1 MAKAMADEHGNPVVA
16 ADQLLRRGAVAKAQ
30 ALLRPHLEANPYDA
44 RARYLWGMAR
54 LREGDAVDAERI
66 FRGILGQSPRNYG
79 AAFSL
84 GLCLEQQGR
93 SDAAADAYQVAC
105 LLKPDY
111 GPARAKLASL
121 GTSLKDA
128 NQQGERQQ
136 HRSGREPQSAHGST
150 STPGELRMNEFFLPA
165 NDAECAEY
173 KRRYAAKIN
182 AKFEANRDLLSDILE
197 HEVPALIQKISE
209 TQEKRL
215 LMKGGNDVLFAGVTN
230 LLRLLRDA

>member
-1 MAKAMADEHGNPVVA
+1 MSEAMAEERENPVLA
-16 ADQLLRRGAVAKAQ
+16 ADQLLLRGEVAKARS
-30 ALLRPHLEANPYDA
+30 LLRRRLEANPHDE
-44 RARYLWGMAR
+44 RARYLWGIAR

-66 FRGILGQSPRNYG
+66 FRAILGRSPRNYG

-93 SDAAADAYQVAC
+93 ADDAADAYQIAC

-121 GTSLKDA
+121 GTSLRETS
-128 NQQGERQQ
+128 QQAEQRPQ
-136 HRSGREPQSAHGST
+136 SSVREPQSAHGAT
-150 STPGELRMNEFFLPA
+150 STPGKLQMNEFFLPA
-165 NDAECAEY
+165 DDAECAEY
-173 KRRYAAKIN
+173 KRRYAAKIK
-182 AKFEANRDLLSDILE
+182 AKFEANRELLCDLLQ
-197 HEVPALIQKISE
+197 HEVPALIQKISD

-215 LMKGGNDVLFAGVTN
+215 IMKGGNDVLFAGVTN